1 MSLSTN
7 TQNPLTQALNLP
19 QRNKWTHRAIAEYL
33 NCSRATVAIYAVTI
47 CPVISD
53 FRAECPRDVKGGIK
67 SGFSL
72 GQYQFWVL
80 VKVIMFARL
89 LKADLNGA
97 SYREQLKQ
105 TICKGQA
112 HLSRAA
118 YRYELEMLDDTTAV
132 A

>member
-1 MSLSTN
+1 MPLSTN
-7 TQNPLTQALNLP
+7 TQSPLTQSLNLP
-19 QRNKWTHRAIAEYL
+19 TRNKWTHRAIAEYL
-33 NCSRATVAIYAVTI
+33 HCSRATVAIYATTI

-72 GQYQFWVL
+72 SQYQFWVL
-80 VKVIMFARL
+80 VKTIMFARL

-97 SYREQLKQ
+97 SYRQELKQ
-105 TICKGQA
+105 TICQGQA

-118 YRYELEMLDDTTAV
+118 YRYELEMQDDSA

>member
-7 TQNPLTQALNLP
+7 TQNPLTQSLNLP
-19 QRNKWTHRAIAEYL
+19 TRNKWTHRAIAEYL
-33 NCSRATVAIYAVTI
+33 HCSRATVAIYATTI
-47 CPVISD
+47 CPVVAD
-53 FRAECPRDVKGGIK
+53 FRSECPRDAKGGIK

-72 GQYQFWVL
+72 SQYQFWVL

-97 SYREQLKQ
+97 SYRNELKQ

-118 YRYELEMLDDTTAV
+118 YRYELEMQDDSA

>member
-7 TQNPLTQALNLP
+7 TQNPLTQSLNLP
-19 QRNKWTHRAIAEYL
+19 TRNKWTHRAVAEYL
-33 NCSRATVAIYAVTI
+33 NCSRATVAIYATTI

-67 SGFSL
+67 SGFTLS
-72 GQYQFWVL
+72 QYQFWVL
-80 VKVIMFARL
+80 VKVIAFSRL
-89 LKADLNGA
+89 LKADMNGA
-97 SYREQLKQ
+97 SYRNDVKQ

-118 YRYELEMLDDTTAV
+118 YRYELEMLDDTA
-132 A
+132 AA

>member
-1 MSLSTN
+1 MN
-7 TQNPLTQALNLP
+7 TQNPLTRPLSLP
-19 QRNKWTHRAIAEYL
+19 TRNKWTHRAIAEYL
-33 NCSRATVAIYAVTI
+33 HCSRNTVAIYATTI
-47 CPVISD
+47 CPVVSD
-53 FRAECPRDVKGGIK
+53 FRAECPRDIKGGIK

-72 GQYQFWVL
+72 SQYQFWVL
-80 VKVIMFARL
+80 VKTIMFARL

-97 SYREQLKQ
+97 AYRNDLKQ

-118 YRYELEMLDDTTAV
+118 YRYEMEMQDDNV

>member
-1 MSLSTN
+1 MSLSKN
-7 TQNPLTQALNLP
+7 AQNPLTQSLNLP
-19 QRNKWTHRAIAEYL
+19 TRNKWTHRAIAEYL
-33 NCSRATVAIYAVTI
+33 HCSRATVAIYATTI

-53 FRAECPRDVKGGIK
+53 FRAECPRDIKGGIK

-72 GQYQFWVL
+72 SQYQFWV
-80 VKVIMFARL
+80 VKTIMFARL

-97 SYREQLKQ
+97 SYRQELKQ

-112 HLSRAA
+112 YLSHAA
-118 YRYELEMLDDTTAV
+118 YRYELEMQDDSA

>member
-1 MSLSTN
+1 MSLSKN
-7 TQNPLTQALNLP
+7 AQNPLTQALDLP
-19 QRNKWTHRAIAEYL
+19 TRNKWTHRAIAEYL
-33 NCSRATVAIYAVTI
+33 HCSRATVAIYATTI

-53 FRAECPRDVKGGIK
+53 FRAECPRDIKGGIK

-72 GQYQFWVL
+72 SQYQFWVL
-80 VKVIMFARL
+80 VKVILFSRL
-89 LKADLNGA
+89 IKADMNGA
-97 SYREQLKQ
+97 SYRNDVKQ

-118 YRYELEMLDDTTAV
+118 YRYELEMQDDSA

>member
-7 TQNPLTQALNLP
+7 TQNPLTKPLSLP
-19 QRNKWTHRAIAEYL
+19 TRNKWTHRAIAEYL
-33 NCSRATVAIYAVTI
+33 RCSRATVAIYATQI
-47 CPVISD
+47 APVVRD
-53 FRAECPRDVKGGIK
+53 YLAECPRDVKGGVK

-72 GQYQFWVL
+72 SQYQFWVV
-80 VKVIMFARL
+80 VKLITFARL

-97 SYREQLKQ
+97 SYRNDLKQ
-105 TICKGQA
+105 TVAKGQH

-118 YRYELEMLDDTTAV
+118 WLYELQMADDDA

>member
-1 MSLSTN
+1 MPLSKN
-7 TQNPLTQALNLP
+7 AQNPLTQSLNLP
-19 QRNKWTHRAIAEYL
+19 TRNKWTHRAAAEYL
-33 NCSRATVAIYAVTI
+33 HCSRATVAIYVTTI

-53 FRAECPRDVKGGIK
+53 FRAECPRDIKGGIK

-72 GQYQFWVL
+72 SQYQFWV
-80 VKVIMFARL
+80 VKTIMFARL

-97 SYREQLKQ
+97 SYRQELKQ

-112 HLSRAA
+112 YLSHAA
-118 YRYELEMLDDTTAV
+118 YRYELEMQDDSA

>member
-7 TQNPLTQALNLP
+7 TQNPLTKPLSLP
-19 QRNKWTHRAIAEYL
+19 TRNKWTHRAIAEYL
-33 NCSRATVAIYAVTI
+33 HCSRATVAIYATTI

-53 FRAECPRDVKGGIK
+53 FRAECPRDIKGGIK

-72 GQYQFWVL
+72 SQYQFWVL
-80 VKVIMFARL
+80 VKTIMFARL

-97 SYREQLKQ
+97 SYRQELKQ

-118 YRYELEMLDDTTAV
+118 YRYELEMQDDSA

>member
-1 MSLSTN
+1 MPLSTN
-7 TQNPLTQALNLP
+7 TQSPLTQSLNLP
-19 QRNKWTHRAIAEYL
+19 TRNKWTHRAIAEYL
-33 NCSRATVAIYAVTI
+33 HCSRATVAIYATTI

-72 GQYQFWVL
+72 SQYQFWVL
-80 VKVIMFARL
+80 TKTIMFARL

-97 SYREQLKQ
+97 SYRQELKQ

-118 YRYELEMLDDTTAV
+118 YRYELEMQDDSA

>member
-7 TQNPLTQALNLP
+7 TQNPLTKPLSLP
-19 QRNKWTHRAIAEYL
+19 TRNKWTHRAIAEYL
-33 NCSRATVAIYAVTI
+33 HCSRATVAIYATTI

-53 FRAECPRDVKGGIK
+53 FRAECPRDIKGGIK

-72 GQYQFWVL
+72 SQYQFWVL
-80 VKVIMFARL
+80 VKTIMFARL

-97 SYREQLKQ
+97 SYRQELKQ
-105 TICKGQA
+105 TICKGQS

-118 YRYELEMLDDTTAV
+118 YRYELEMQDDSA

>member
-1 MSLSTN
+1 MPLSTN
-7 TQNPLTQALNLP
+7 AQNPLTQSLNLP
-19 QRNKWTHRAIAEYL
+19 TRNKWTHRAAAEYL
-33 NCSRATVAIYAVTI
+33 HCSRATVAIYATTI

-72 GQYQFWVL
+72 SQYQFWVL
-80 VKVIMFARL
+80 VKTIMFARL

-97 SYREQLKQ
+97 SYRQELKQ

-118 YRYELEMLDDTTAV
+118 YRYELEMQDDSA

>member
-7 TQNPLTQALNLP
+7 TQNPLTQSLNLP
-19 QRNKWTHRAIAEYL
+19 TRNKWTHRAIAEYL
-33 NCSRATVAIYAVTI
+33 HCSRATVAIYATTI

-53 FRAECPRDVKGGIK
+53 FRAECPRDIKGGIK

-72 GQYQFWVL
+72 TQYQFWAL
-80 VKVIMFARL
+80 VKTIMFARL

-97 SYREQLKQ
+97 SYRNDLKQ

-118 YRYELEMLDDTTAV
+118 YRYEMEMLDDTA
-132 A
+132 AA

>member
-1 MSLSTN
+1 MSLSTS
-7 TQNPLTQALNLP
+7 TYKPLTDYVQLP
-19 QRNKWTHRAIAEYL
+19 TRNKWTHRAIAEYL
-33 NCSRATVAIYAVTI
+33 HCSRATVAIYVTTI

-53 FRAECPRDVKGGIK
+53 FRAECPRDIKGGIK

-72 GQYQFWVL
+72 SQYQFWVL
-80 VKVIMFARL
+80 VKVILFSRL

-97 SYREQLKQ
+97 SYRNELKQ

-118 YRYELEMLDDTTAV
+118 YRYEIEMSDDAAV

>member
-7 TQNPLTQALNLP
+7 TQNPLTKPLSLP
-19 QRNKWTHRAIAEYL
+19 TRNKWTHRAIAEYL
-33 NCSRATVAIYAVTI
+33 HCSRATVAIYATTI

-53 FRAECPRDVKGGIK
+53 FRAECPRDIKGGIK

-72 GQYQFWVL
+72 TQYQFWAL
-80 VKVIMFARL
+80 VKTIMFARL

-97 SYREQLKQ
+97 SYRNDLKQ

-118 YRYELEMLDDTTAV
+118 YRYEMEMLDDTA
-132 A
+132 AA